1 MAWWQLSVQCTAAE
15 LEQTETVLLELGALS
30 INIGD
35 AKDEPLYEPLP
46 GHTPVWQDSIV
57 TGMFDSSLHPE
68 QLYQSLS
75 ERLPEHLLSSLHQS
89 ELEDQDWLQ
98 AYRDHYFPIQC
109 ADKLWIVPSWHQAP
123 DPAALNIILD
133 PGLAF
138 GTGGHPTTALCL
150 AWLAENDVENKSVI
164 DYGCGSGILAI
175 AACKLGATKVLG
187 VDIDPQALDASREN
201 ARRNNIGEDQFQLS
215 LPVSMDRSKIDL
227 LIANILS
234 GPLVE
239 LAESLAKLVRPGG
252 KILLSGIL
260 QQQENEIQSAY
271 QPYFNIDPVLTKED
285 WIRVTGTRKNDHENT
300 SR

>member
-1 MAWWQLSVQCTAAE
+1 MAWWQLSIQCTATE

-35 AKDEPLYEPLP
+35 AKDEAIYEPQP
-46 GHTPVWQDSIV
+46 GHTPVWQHSIV

-75 ERLPEHLLSSLHQS
+75 ERLPEHLLASLRQS
-89 ELEDQDWLQ
+89 QLEDQDWVQ
-98 AYRDHYFPIQC
+98 IYRDHYFPIQC
-109 ADKLWIVPSWHQAP
+109 ADRLWIVPSWHQAP
-123 DPAALNIILD
+123 DPEATNIILD

-150 AWLAENDVENKSVI
+150 VWLAENNIQNQSII

-175 AACKLGATKVLG
+175 AACKLGAEKVLG

-201 ARRNNIGEDQFQLS
+201 ARRNQIGAEQFQLS
-215 LPVSMDRSKIDL
+215 LPEPMDRSKVDL

-239 LAESLAKLVRPGG
+239 LAESLGKLVKPGG

-260 QQQENEIQSAY
+260 QQQQNEIQLTY
-271 QPYFNIDPVLTKED
+271 QPYFNIDPVLSKEG
-285 WIRVTGTRKNDHENT
+285 WIRVTGTRRNDQ
-300 SR
+300 